1 MNDTPGSALGL
12 VETIGLAAGLE
23 AADTMVKAANVVIE
37 TRQQVGGGRVTILV
51 RGEVAAVT
59 AAVEAAAVAAARV
72 GQVVSAHVIP
82 CPRPEVETIL
92 RRRWV
97 R

>member
-1 MNDTPGSALGL
+1 VSDIPGSALGL

-23 AADTMVKAANVVIE
+23 AADTMVKAANVVIA
-37 TRQQVGGGRVTILV
+37 TREQVGGGRVTILI
-51 RGEVAAVT
+51 RGEVGAVT

-72 GQVVSAHVIP
+72 GRVASAHVIP
-82 CPRPEVETIL
+82 RPHPEIEAIL